1 MTEIKAGDQV
11 QIHFTGRFT
20 DGTVFDSS
28 EGRSP
33 LEFTAGG
40 DEVIAGVSQAVI
52 GMKIGDSKTVQIPP
66 TQGFG
71 DRNPD
76 QVQRVDRNLL
86 PPDVQVG
93 TALQA
98 QSEDGKQ
105 SFTVWVA
112 ELDDQTALLD
122 ANHPLSGRDLEF
134 DIELVGTK

>member
-11 QIHFTGRFT
+11 QIHFTGRFK

-28 EGRSP
+28 EGRPP

-40 DEVIAGVSQAVI
+40 DEVIPGVSQAVI

-66 TQGFG
+66 EQGFG

-105 SFTVWVA
+105 AFTVWVA
-112 ELDDQTALLD
+112 ELDEQSALLD

>member
-1 MTEIKAGDQV
+1 MTEIKEGDQV
-11 QIHFTGRFT
+11 QIHFTGRFE

-28 EGRSP
+28 EGRGP

-52 GMKIGDSKTVQIPP
+52 GMKPGDSKTVQIPP
-66 TQGFG
+66 EQGFG
-71 DRNPD
+71 ERNPE
-76 QVQRVDRNLL
+76 QVQRVDRGML
-86 PPDVQVG
+86 PEDVQVG

-98 QSEDGKQ
+98 QSEDGSR

-112 ELDDQTALLD
+112 ELDEQSALLD
-122 ANHPLSGRDLEF
+122 ANHPLSGRNLEF